1 MSDFWYYVRRSLKY
15 KGRIALG
22 MLAAVLSAACG
33 ALGLAAVMPILK
45 VLFSPGEQTFRD
57 FVLERNV
64 GWIGHLLPDGL
75 IETIPTDRYQGFLV
89 LLVVVL
95 CVSVFGSLMRIV
107 QLYTVMWITI
117 QTINDI
123 RVTVFGKIIRL
134 PLSSLQST
142 TMPVT
147 EKVSRLIKDT
157 NQLQRGML
165 ALTGK
170 TLAEALKGIGALTVA
185 LAYGWRL
192 TVLALV
198 AAPFLILFYRWHGK
212 RLRRAARNV
221 LAQSARMLSTITQS
235 LQGVRVVKVHTA
247 ERVEVGRLRRV
258 TEDVMRADLP
268 LRWAKS
274 TASPMIEI
282 MAVSTFCVVS
292 GYAYWGVVQNTADPA
307 KVLNTLIALG
317 VAIMSLRQF
326 TFMYTEVH
334 ESAAAAERLLE
345 SERLTPERPKG
356 DQKPHLGRCVQSITF
371 DEVWFTY
378 PGAER
383 PSLRGV
389 NLSIPAGKTYAF
401 VGPNGCGKTTLLSL
415 IPHLYPATK
424 GSVLV
429 DGHDVGRVNLKSL
442 RNQISVVT
450 QETVL
455 FNDSI
460 INNITYGLAN
470 VPKAMVEAV
479 AQRAYAEQF
488 ILDKPHAYETVLGEQ
503 GMGLSGGQRQR
514 LAIARAM
521 LRDPAILILDE
532 ATSMIDAETEALITQ
547 ALDQFC
553 KGRTSLVIAHR
564 LSTVINADQIV
575 VMNFGQVVDQGTHQ
589 ELLERCVLYQQLCKT
604 QLVSDESERSAQG
617 SPVPASPASKSPDA
631 DLAKLI
637 TEDFDS

>member
-1 MSDFWYYVRRSLKY
+1 MQDFWYYVRRALKY
-15 KGRIALG
+15 RARIVLGFTAAL
-22 MLAAVLSAACG
+22 LSAACG
-33 ALGLAAVMPILK
+33 ALGLAAIMPILK
-45 VLFSPGEQTFRD
+45 VLFSAEARTFRD
-57 FVLERNV
+57 FVVEKNV
-64 GWIGHLLPDGL
+64 GWIGHLLPDWAVQS
-75 IETIPTDRYQGFLV
+75 IPTDRYQGFLV
-89 LLVVVL
+89 LLVLVL

-134 PLSSLQST
+134 PISSLQST

-170 TLAEALKGIGALTVA
+170 TLAEALKGLAALIVA
-185 LAYGWRL
+185 LAYGWKL
-192 TVLALV
+192 TLIALV

-282 MAVSTFCVVS
+282 MAVSTFCAVA

-307 KVLNTLIALG
+307 KVLNTLVALG

-345 SERLTPERPKG
+345 SERLEAERPRG
-356 DQKPHLGRCVQSITF
+356 DRKPHLDRCSVDIVF
-371 DEVWFTY
+371 EDVWFNY
-378 PGAER
+378 PGADR

-389 NLSIPAGKTYAF
+389 SLRIPAGMTFAF

-415 IPHLYPATK
+415 IPHLYPATR
-424 GSVLV
+424 GRILV
-429 DGHDVGRVNLKSL
+429 DGSDVHAVNLKSL
-442 RNQISVVT
+442 RNQIAVVT

-455 FNDSI
+455 FNDTI
-460 INNITYGLAN
+460 ANNVTYGLAN
-470 VPKAMVEAV
+470 IPRTQIEEV
-479 AQRAYAEQF
+479 ARRAYADQF
-488 ILDKPHAYETVLGEQ
+488 ILDKTQGYETILGEQ
-503 GMGLSGGQRQR
+503 GLGLSGGQRQR

-532 ATSMIDAETEALITQ
+532 ATSMIDAETEALITK
-547 ALDQFC
+547 ALDGFC

-564 LSTVINADQIV
+564 LSTVVNADQIV
-575 VMNFGQVVDQGTHQ
+575 VMNFGQIVDQGTHS
-589 ELLERCVLYQQLCKT
+589 ELLDRCVLYQQLCKT
-604 QLVSDESERSAQG
+604 QLVSDEGEDHIGG
-617 SPVPASPASKSPDA
+617 SPVPASPEPKAPDT

-637 TEDFDS
+637 ADDDM